1 MAQGKRFNQLVNV
14 SEKTERERL
23 VIAKEVVIKT
33 LIPAV
38 FENVKGSEREKVF
51 DKWYLKLL
59 ALVSG
64 KDEEGSPYVS
74 RDELE
79 GVAQELMRSGTKKA
93 EPPCKVQPQRK
104 VQPNVNNL
112 SADSITE
119 KQMKKIFAVGRNL
132 GYSKED
138 IEKKINKRLSLL
150 TKREASK
157 VIDKLLLEEDAAVL
171 YGG

>member
-1 MAQGKRFNQLVNV
+1 VNV

-38 FENVKGSEREKVF
+38 FENVKGNEREKVF
-51 DKWYLKLL
+51 DRWYQKLL

-64 KDEEGSPYVS
+64 KDEDGSPYVS

-79 GVAQELMRSGTKKA
+79 GVAQELMQSRTKKA
-93 EPPCKVQPQRK
+93 EPPCKVQPK
-104 VQPNVNNL
+104 GNNA